1 MGAAGSLAKI
11 GLTAPRDTRVHVFGS
26 RHGECAKLQ
35 RDDDPTDLVMNT
47 PRLPDM
53 MRFHPILVGVVV
65 AASLAALATALVYFI
80 DANRA
85 QAESQLDSRNASA

>member
-1 MGAAGSLAKI
+1 MLNK
-11 GLTAPRDTRVHVFGS
+11 
-26 RHGECAKLQ
+26 
-35 RDDDPTDLVMNT
+35 

-65 AASLAALATALVYFI
+65 AASLAALAAALIYFI

-85 QAESQLDSRNASA
+85 QAEPQLDSRNASA